1 MAQKCQGSGRSFK
14 LELLMS
20 FELTIFVINIL
31 VATIMKT
38 TKEYLQLLQAYK
50 LQSAIRYGISRIG
63 IFGSV
68 ARGEQQEGSDVDVY
82 VELSSPDLFSLVHI
96 KDELQQLFGCP
107 VDVVR
112 LRDNMNELLKRSI
125 IEEGIYA

>member
-1 MAQKCQGSGRSFK
+1 MAKKCQRSGRSFK
-14 LELLMS
+14 LELFLS

-31 VATIMKT
+31 VATIMNT

>member
-1 MAQKCQGSGRSFK
+1 MAKKCQGSGRSFK
-14 LELLMS
+14 LELFLS

-63 IFGSV
+63 IFVSV

>member
-1 MAQKCQGSGRSFK
+1 
-14 LELLMS
+14 MS

-68 ARGEQQEGSDVDVY
+68 ARGEQQEGRDVDVY
-82 VELSSPDLFSLVHI
+82 VELSSPVQFSTYQGRVTAT
-96 KDELQQLFGCP
+96 F
-107 VDVVR
+107 R
-112 LRDNMNELLKRSI
+112 LSCRCCSLA
-125 IEEGIYA
+125 G

>member
-20 FELTIFVINIL
+20 FELT
-31 VATIMKT
+31 
-38 TKEYLQLLQAYK
+38 
-50 LQSAIRYGISRIG
+50 IRYGISRIG

>member
-14 LELLMS
+14 LELFLS

-96 KDELQQLFGCP
+96 KDELQQRFGCP

>member
-1 MAQKCQGSGRSFK
+1 
-14 LELLMS
+14 
-20 FELTIFVINIL
+20 
-31 VATIMKT
+31 MKT

-82 VELSSPDLFSLVHI
+82 VELSSPDLFSLVSRTSYSNFSVV
-96 KDELQQLFGCP
+96 LSMLFACG
-107 VDVVR
+107 
-112 LRDNMNELLKRSI
+112 I
-125 IEEGIYA
+125 I

>member
-14 LELLMS
+14 LELFLS

-112 LRDNMNELLKRSI
+112 LRDNMN
-125 IEEGIYA
+125 

>member
-14 LELLMS
+14 SELFLS

>member
-14 LELLMS
+14 LELFLS

-112 LRDNMNELLKRSI
+112 LRDNMYELLKRSI

>member
-1 MAQKCQGSGRSFK
+1 MPGKWQ
-14 LELLMS
+14 
-20 FELTIFVINIL
+20 IFQIRIVSVFWIDYICNKYFGCNDHENDKGIFAVITGHI
-31 VATIMKT
+31 
-38 TKEYLQLLQAYK
+38 K